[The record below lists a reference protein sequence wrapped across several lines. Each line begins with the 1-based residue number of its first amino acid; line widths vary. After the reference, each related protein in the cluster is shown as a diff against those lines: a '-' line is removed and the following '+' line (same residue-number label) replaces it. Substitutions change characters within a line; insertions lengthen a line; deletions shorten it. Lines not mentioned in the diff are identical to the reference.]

1 LRQDRQNGRK
11 VRKMRRTDDARSS
24 HAARNT
30 GHRPMEAKMLRE
42 HVINFLEAAVVL
54 LLLTNVFSVVA
65 TAYAV
70 SLARSAIRPGSP
82 MPSHH
87 ALHSLAWLLRMGK

>member
-1 LRQDRQNGRK
+1 MGHA
-11 VRKMRRTDDARSS
+11 TDARSGLT
-24 HAARNT
+24 ARNPD
-30 GHRPMEAKMLRE
+30 RRSMEAKMLRE

-65 TAYAV
+65 AAYAV

-82 MPSHH
+82 LPAHH
-87 ALHSLAWLLRMGK
+87 ALQNLAWLRRTAK